1 MTTPANN
8 NHAHFSGIRLSIAD
22 NQSHIYR
29 FSFRCVCTIYLD
41 NHGVSHSHS
50 RLGPNRFETLFG

>member
-8 NHAHFSGIRLSIAD
+8 NHAHFNGIRLSIAD

-41 NHGVSHSHS
+41 NHGVSHSQ
-50 RLGPNRFETLFG
+50 